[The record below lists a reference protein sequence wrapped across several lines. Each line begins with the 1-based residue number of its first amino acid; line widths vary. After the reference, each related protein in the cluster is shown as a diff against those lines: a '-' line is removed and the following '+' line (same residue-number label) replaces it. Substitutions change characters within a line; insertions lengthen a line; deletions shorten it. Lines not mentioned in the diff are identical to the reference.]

1 MSEASLGTAAAP
13 AAAFEG
19 SAASVSGG
27 GTTHALYGLSQRLG
41 QKLHE
46 LEAEVASL
54 REERDTL
61 RAENEVIGEHIYG
74 LQKENGM
81 LHDLGMTSFLEKA
94 QLAKQA
100 EGVGS
105 EVTQTR
111 LQLAQAEEKGR
122 ALSAENGRLRSIIE
136 ALQGERSQLRHSVK
150 GLETTLESVKAD
162 LAKRIGRESSLEQ
175 QNLMLERKLKE
186 IQVEKDRADQIVTGQ
201 HVEIAKVGQVVAD
214 LQAEKAKSHALAQ
227 RLETADMEI
236 SRCYQEKSDL
246 DQMISSLHVEAAQM
260 KTQRDSALTEVPQLS
275 GALRQQGTLV
285 ADLEMQVSHLQSGI
299 MELQRHNTKLDKES
313 KSYSFELDKT
323 RHRVAQQEQ
332 AISMLQAERVR
343 LREAMETLNAGRAEV
358 DSKLSTAFTEKGLM
372 HSHLEQFRAEKEQL
386 QLRAQQASSE
396 NAALRSRLVG
406 LEKMLQDYQ
415 DESSSLQER
424 CRLLRDEKEE
434 LQQHTTTAQQQSR
447 QSMAPYMQG
456 LQGVAL

>member
-1 MSEASLGTAAAP
+1 LGTMARQGTAGLA
-13 AAAFEG
+13 E
-19 SAASVSGG
+19 SASVSVG
-27 GTTHALYGLSQRLG
+27 GTTDALYGLSQRLG
-41 QKLHE
+41 QKVHE
-46 LEAEVASL
+46 LETEVASL

-105 EVTQTR
+105 EVTQTK
-111 LQLAQAEEKGR
+111 LALAQAEEKGR
-122 ALSAENGRLRSIIE
+122 ALAAENGRLRSIVE
-136 ALQGERSQLRHSVK
+136 ALQGERSQLRLSVK

-162 LAKRIGRESSLEQ
+162 LAKRLSRENALEQ
-175 QNLMLERKLKE
+175 QNLALDRKLKE
-186 IQVEKDRADQIVTGQ
+186 LKAEKDRADQIVTGQ
-201 HVEIAKVGQVVAD
+201 HVEIAKVQQVLAD
-214 LQAEKAKSHALAQ
+214 LRAEKAKSHALNQ

-236 SRCYQEKSDL
+236 ARCYQEKADL

-260 KTQRDSALTEVPQLS
+260 KTQRDSALTEVPQLN

-285 ADLEMQVSHLQSGI
+285 ADLEMQVSHLQSGVL
-299 MELQRHNTKLDKES
+299 ELQQHNTNLDKES
-313 KSYSFELDKT
+313 KSHIFELDKA

-343 LREAMETLNAGRAEV
+343 LREAMETLNAGRAEI

-372 HSHLEQFRAEKEQL
+372 QSHLEQFRAEKEQL

-406 LEKMLQDYQ
+406 LEKMVQDYQ
-415 DESSSLQER
+415 DETSSLQER
-424 CRLLRDEKEE
+424 CQLLREEKEG
-434 LQQHTTTAQQQSR
+434 LQQQQTVAHQSR
-447 QSMAPYMQG
+447 QSVAPYMQG
-456 LQGVAL
+456 VQGAAL